1 MRKMFQIFHRQK
13 VNHFKIVTLKK
24 ESLIIT
30 IRKILQNMGNTNK
43 ENGNNNKIRSMLNLY
58 YKIETNQLQKLLEE
72 VLEFLG
78 NLLKN

>member
-13 VNHFKIVTLKK
+13 VNHFKIAALKK

-72 VLEFLG
+72 VLEFLD